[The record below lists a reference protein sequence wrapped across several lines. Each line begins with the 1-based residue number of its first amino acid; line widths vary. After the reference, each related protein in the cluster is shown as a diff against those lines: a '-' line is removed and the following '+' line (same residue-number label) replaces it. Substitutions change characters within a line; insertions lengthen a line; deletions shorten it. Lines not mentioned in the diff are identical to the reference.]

1 MVNVND
7 KADVHQ
13 TILEISTA
21 TTAQVTQSVTLAAFV
36 IEDSILTWD
45 EFMNV
50 SGATD
55 SGQLG
60 LRARNSKTW
69 ISYPGT
75 LFQSPRAESNR
86 PRRSDSAK
94 EIKAS

>member
-13 TILEISTA
+13 IILEILKA

-36 IEDSILTWD
+36 IEGSILTWD

-50 SGATD
+50 PGASD
-55 SGQLG
+55 SSQLG
-60 LRARNSKTW
+60 LSEQGPEIAKTRIW
-69 ISYPGT
+69 YPAT
-75 LFQSPRAESNR
+75 MFQSRRTESNR
-86 PRRSDSAK
+86 PR
-94 EIKAS
+94 

>member
-13 TILEISTA
+13 IILEISKA

-36 IEDSILTWD
+36 IEGSILTWD

-50 SGATD
+50 PGASD
-55 SGQLG
+55 SSQLG
-60 LRARNSKTW
+60 LSEQGPEIAKHESRTRQQCS
-69 ISYPGT
+69 SHEE
-75 LFQSPRAESNR
+75 QSRTGHG
-86 PRRSDSAK
+86 K
-94 EIKAS
+94 EIERRR

>member
-13 TILEISTA
+13 TILEISKA

-36 IEDSILTWD
+36 IEGSILTWD

-50 SGATD
+50 SGASD

-60 LRARNSKTW
+60 LREKGPEIAKHESCTRQHCSNHQE
-69 ISYPGT
+69 
-75 LFQSPRAESNR
+75 QS
-86 PRRSDSAK
+86 
-94 EIKAS
+94 